1 MCVIKAEGLMK
12 KYGKKQAL
20 NEFSAEFGRGVY
32 GLAGPNGAGKTTL
45 MRILAGLLKP
55 DGGRVLFS
63 GTDIKKLGREYF
75 RHISYMPQDF
85 GFYPFFTAM
94 ETMQYFS
101 ILKDVRSGKEELSDI
116 LSSVNLSDVTDKKV
130 HTFSG
135 GMKRRLGIAVSL
147 IGKPDFLIFDEPTA
161 GLDPEERIRF
171 KKLIKESMAGRTV
184 LISTHILS
192 DIGALC
198 DKICLLDGGRLIN
211 TVDISLEESSFT
223 GELEKK
229 YMEMMGQG

>member
-63 GTDIKKLGREYF
+63 GTDIKKLGRDYF

-85 GFYPFFTAM
+85 GFYPFFTA
-94 ETMQYFS
+94 
-101 ILKDVRSGKEELSDI
+101 L
-116 LSSVNLSDVTDKKV
+116 
-130 HTFSG
+130 
-135 GMKRRLGIAVSL
+135 
-147 IGKPDFLIFDEPTA
+147 
-161 GLDPEERIRF
+161 
-171 KKLIKESMAGRTV
+171 
-184 LISTHILS
+184 
-192 DIGALC
+192 
-198 DKICLLDGGRLIN
+198 
-211 TVDISLEESSFT
+211 
-223 GELEKK
+223 
-229 YMEMMGQG
+229 